1 MISLT
6 KKASKNLA
14 PEYGVAGKAVAA
26 IIVILV
32 IACMLLSGFGNIATW
47 TAGLDGVDYAI
58 AFGTGIIS
66 EVIGA
71 VLLVVLIWCL
81 ARPNIQRLLIALL
94 FLPVWTMATF
104 QNASAS
110 WSYYVEASNADEV
123 ALAQKNALRQQV
135 ALETQAGLAQ
145 ERILEIKKELSFIG
159 MTRTPD
165 EIRAERDRLPENY
178 VTKRAKLTAE
188 LNKAKR
194 RIALDTE
201 LTEQRATV
209 SDTAGAGVV
218 ADIESSNSISSSA
231 SNNPLSAS
239 EIHDVWSFM
248 KFVQKN
254 RLGSLVMVMEIM
266 KSFGLLLINVVFAR
280 DVGRKLNEEK
290 CPSCEHLKTKLE
302 ISDSALAS
310 TVTEKPSVA
319 VTEAPKTIS
328 VPRPSPKA
336 EPALTPAISNNT
348 GVSSKPVVRE
358 GKALE
363 FAYKQIDDEQ
373 ELLDVVHE
381 PVKKKLKFAV

>member
-6 KKASKNLA
+6 KEASKNLA

-94 FLPVWTMATF
+94 FLPVWSMATF

-123 ALAQKNALRQQV
+123 ALAQKNALRQQR
-135 ALETQAGLAQ
+135 ALETQASLAQ
-145 ERILEIKKELSFIG
+145 ERILEIKDELAFIG

-178 VTKRAKLTAE
+178 VTKRANLTAE
-188 LNKAKR
+188 LNRAER
-194 RIALDTE
+194 RIALDAD

-218 ADIESSNSISSSA
+218 ADIESTNSISSPA
-231 SNNPLSAS
+231 SNNPLLAS

-248 KFVQKN
+248 KFVQTN

-290 CPSCEHLKTKLE
+290 CPSCEQLKTKSE
-302 ISDSALAS
+302 ISDKTLAP
-310 TVTEKPSVA
+310 TITEKPSVA

-328 VPRPSPKA
+328 VPTPSPKA
-336 EPALTPAISNNT
+336 EPALVPAISNIT
-348 GVSSKPVVRE
+348 SVDSKPVMSE
-358 GKALE
+358 GKSLE
-363 FAYKQIDDEQ
+363 FAYKQIDDE
-373 ELLDVVHE
+373 EDHNDVVHE
-381 PVKKKLKFAV
+381 PMKKKLKFAV